1 MKIIRCLIV
10 EDEHPATEFLKGCIQ
25 EFPNW
30 TVVKTCTNALEAM
43 TYLASQAVDVLFVDI
58 QLPKLSGIDF
68 IKSLENPPLLVITT
82 AYNEH
87 AVEAFEL
94 QVVDYLL
101 KPYSF
106 QRFVK
111 TAQRINERLLEPETA
126 PSAPEEDFLL
136 VRENRVVHK
145 VLFDEIVY
153 IESQK
158 EYVCIVC
165 ADRKVKTKIGIG
177 QMEERLPAEGFT
189 RVHRSFLV
197 ATAKITALTGR
208 SVRLGEHTVPLGR
221 HYRKDFLQ
229 KG

>member
-1 MKIIRCLIV
+1 MKPIRCLIV

-25 EFPNW
+25 EFSNW
-30 TVVKTCTNALEAM
+30 TVVKTCTNALDAM
-43 TYLASQAVDVLFVDI
+43 SFLASQPVDVLFVDI

-111 TAQRINERLLEPETA
+111 TAQRINERLVEREATPV
-126 PSAPEEDFLL
+126 SQEEDFLL
-136 VRENRVVHK
+136 VRENRIVHK
-145 VLFDEIVY
+145 VFFEEIIY

-165 ADRKVKTKIGIG
+165 TERKVKTKIGIG
-177 QMEERLPAEGFT
+177 QMEGLLPNEGFT
-189 RVHRSFLV
+189 RVHRSFMV
-197 ATAKITALTGR
+197 ASAKITALTGR
-208 SVRLGEHTVPLGR
+208 TVRLGEYTVPLGR

-229 KG
+229 NG

>member
-1 MKIIRCLIV
+1 MKSIRCLIV
-10 EDEHPATEFLKGCIQ
+10 EDEHPASEFLKGCIQ

-30 TVVKTCTNALEAM
+30 TVVKTCTNAIEAM
-43 TYLASQAVDVLFVDI
+43 SFLAAQQVDVLFVDI

-68 IKSLENPPLLVITT
+68 VKSIEHPPLLVITT

-111 TAQRINERLLEPETA
+111 TAQRINERLTEREFTS
-126 PSAPEEDFLL
+126 SAKEEDFLL
-136 VRENRVVHK
+136 VRENRISHK
-145 VLFDEIVY
+145 VYFEEIIY

-158 EYVCIVC
+158 EYVSIVC
-165 ADRKVKTKIGIG
+165 TTRKIKTKVGIG
-177 QMEERLPAEGFT
+177 QMEALLPQQGFV

-197 ATAKITALTGR
+197 ATSKITSMTGR
-208 SVRLGEHTVPLGR
+208 SIRLGEYTVPLGR
-221 HYRKDFLQ
+221 LYRKDFLQ
-229 KG
+229 NG